1 MSKLILLVVAAAWAG
16 VLLPPLLRSRLDS
29 RPGASISSF
38 RRQLSTLQRSTPG
51 GMPMRS
57 MARPLAGPV
66 RGYAPGYAPHHVQ
79 RSSTVVSIDRSGRAV
94 GYEPRAG
101 HDRSAPLQ
109 RRAVRSAYDAPRAA
123 SRSLVKQRRQNVLV
137 ILAMATLAFGFLTA
151 TTAAQFARYAFVLS
165 VCLLAGYLYLLV
177 QIRRNEADRG
187 RDYWA
192 NAA

>member
-66 RGYAPGYAPHHVQ
+66 RGYAPGYAPQHLQ
-79 RSSTVVSIDRSGRAV
+79 RSSTVVSIDRSGRAI
-94 GYEPRAG
+94 GYDRSPSY
-101 HDRSAPLQ
+101 DRSAPLQ
-109 RRAVRSAYDAPRAA
+109 RRPARGAYHERAV

-151 TTAAQFARYAFVLS
+151 ATTAQFARYAFVLS

-187 RDYWA
+187 RDYWP